1 MFKAVL
7 IEETDEGPRA
17 RLAELDD
24 ADLPGGAV
32 SVDVAYSSLNYKD
45 ALGITGSAPI
55 ARSFP
60 MVAGIDLAGTVS
72 ASDDAAFAPGDAV
85 LATGFGI
92 GERHW
97 GGLAQRARLD
107 AGLGRPG
114 ARAVRR
120 APGDGDRDRGLH
132 GDALRARAGG
142 PRRGPGDGP
151 VLVTGAA
158 GGVGSVAVA
167 LLGAIGHEV
176 IASTG
181 RPDEADYLRGL
192 GAADILDRAELSEP
206 GKALAKERWTA
217 AVDTVGGQT
226 LANVLRR
233 HALRRHRRR
242 VRQRRRDEAP
252 RDGRAVHPPRGRADR
267 RRQRPVPDAAR
278 GSRPGAGSASSSIP
292 RGSAR

>member
-24 ADLPGGAV
+24 ADLPAGAV

-72 ASDDAAFAPGDAV
+72 ASDDAAFAPGDEV

-97 GGLAQRARLD
+97 GGLAQRARLE
-107 AGLGRPG
+107 PG
-114 ARAVRR
+114 WVVAAARAVRR
-120 APGDGDRDRGLH
+120 ASGDGDRHRRLH

-142 PRRGPGDGP
+142 PRRRPRRRPG
-151 VLVTGAA
+151 A
-158 GGVGSVAVA
+158 
-167 LLGAIGHEV
+167 
-176 IASTG
+176 
-181 RPDEADYLRGL
+181 
-192 GAADILDRAELSEP
+192 
-206 GKALAKERWTA
+206 
-217 AVDTVGGQT
+217 
-226 LANVLRR
+226 
-233 HALRRHRRR
+233 RHRRGR
-242 VRQRRRDEAP
+242 RRRQRRRRPA
-252 RDGRAVHPPRGRADR
+252 R
-267 RRQRPVPDAAR
+267 R
-278 GSRPGAGSASSSIP
+278 SSAT
-292 RGSAR
+292 R